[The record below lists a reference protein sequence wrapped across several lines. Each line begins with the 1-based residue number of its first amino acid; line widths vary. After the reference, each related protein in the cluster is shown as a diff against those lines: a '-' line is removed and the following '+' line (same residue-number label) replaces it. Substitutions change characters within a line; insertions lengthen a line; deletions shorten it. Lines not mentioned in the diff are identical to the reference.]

1 MDWQLHYRTP
11 DAWAEPLRAH
21 LPELLQEQAQLEKKA
36 AAAASTLL
44 FRLPMDLGSHRA
56 LSRLAREELV
66 HFERTLRLLE
76 QRGIALAS
84 VEPGPYAERLKAAM
98 LRTMPE
104 RLLDELLIAALIEA
118 RSHERMALLADA
130 LLDADAEVAAFY
142 RDLLAAEDR
151 HRQVYVEVATAV
163 FAPAQV
169 GARLLRLLAHEAA
182 VMQALPWL
190 PRLHGGMAVT
200 P

>member
-1 MDWQLHYRTP
+1 MDWRLQYCTP

-44 FRLPMDLGSHRA
+44 FRLPMDLPSHRA

-130 LLDADAEVAAFY
+130 LAGDDAEVAAFY
-142 RDLLAAEDR
+142 RDLLEAEDR
-151 HRQVYVEVATAV
+151 HRHVYVEVAAAV

-169 GARLLRLLAHEAA
+169 GARLQQLLAHEAA
-182 VMQALPWL
+182 VMQALPWV

-200 P
+200 R